1 MKMENLNAAN
11 FKLESRANVATGE
24 GYKGELFDRFYS
36 EEDDCFAEVF
46 TNLDGSQTLVVGDHI
61 PFDQETEIDE
71 QDKFI
76 ASMY

>member
-1 MKMENLNAAN
+1 MENLNAEN
-11 FKLESRANVATGE
+11 FKLESNANVATGE

-36 EEDDCFAEVF
+36 EYDDCFADVF
-46 TNLDGSQTLVVGDHI
+46 TNLDGSQTLVVDGCM

-76 ASMY
+76 ASMYE